1 MFCRL
6 LFTTLG
12 GERRFASIVA
22 KRLESL
28 GALTQGD
35 RRQVGLVFGYKN
47 WEKWISTLFLNE
59 SCVLVYVVECI
70 AGQGRVWVLIIMI
83 VLMERGHLWWCIKG
97 SWSRFFFILIFIR
110 FSGQWYIPFYWCV
123 VENDKLNI
131 VGNNQVSFF
140 QDSLPVVP
148 PGCSSEK
155 PDTIQDFIVKAKAA
169 LVSVGIV
176 RDTVIGNSLY

>member
-1 MFCRL
+1 MDAKFKVDVFDALYSRWICLTKLISNPMFCRL

-35 RRQVGLVFGYKN
+35 RRQVGLIFGYKG

-70 AGQGRVWVLIIMI
+70 AGQGRLWVLIIMI

-97 SWSRFFFILIFIR
+97 SWSRFFFILIYKIFWTMIYSLLLVC
-110 FSGQWYIPFYWCV
+110 SG
-123 VENDKLNI
+123 K
-131 VGNNQVSFF
+131 
-140 QDSLPVVP
+140 
-148 PGCSSEK
+148 
-155 PDTIQDFIVKAKAA
+155 
-169 LVSVGIV
+169 
-176 RDTVIGNSLY
+176 R